1 MLLSCQKKKKKELDK
16 NGPKMDSSE
25 KKCIKNQIYN
35 NKTKHVL
42 IQIKKKKLR
51 R

>member
-1 MLLSCQKKKKKELDK
+1 MVVFDVTILSKKKKKKEIDK

-35 NKTKHVL
+35 NKTK
-42 IQIKKKKLR
+42 
-51 R
+51 